1 MKVAHNYLY
10 REVTVEPGPTWTFQL
25 GALIIPCNFLLEPSA
40 IPRWKAIHR
49 YISPPKRGEARVK
62 VARNYFHGKVTMG
75 GWAHYGPP
83 TWPPHN
89 SEQLSP

>member
-1 MKVAHNYLY
+1 MKVAHNYLH

-25 GALIIPCNFLLEPSA
+25 GAPINPCNFLLGPSA
-40 IPRWKAIHR
+40 IPHWKAMHR
-49 YISPPKRGEARVK
+49 YISPPKTGDSRVK

-75 GWAHYGPP
+75 GGAHYGPP
-83 TWPPHN
+83 TWTPHN